1 MAQVKLKVGV
11 VGLGTNG
18 SMHFKQLQHMD
29 SVHIVGVADPLI
41 EKRKEKLDFE
51 GISIVTTD
59 YHELLANDEINSIF
73 FFTPSSKHLE
83 NISDAAKAHKNIFC
97 EKPLSKDGSIEECKA
112 VLAEV
117 DAAQVK
123 LQIGFNRRF
132 DPQFKQIHDRVQA
145 DEIGTPQIVKVVAR
159 DPFVIPYDFI
169 KNSGGLIQD
178 FTAHDFD
185 MARYQAGSDIESV
198 FIQSSIL
205 IDPKLAEFN
214 DVDTL
219 TASVKFKNGA
229 LGLIDESRKAVYG
242 YDQRVEVFGPKGMLK
257 AENVSKSTVEFYND
271 QDVSLKKPLDYYL
284 TRFEEA
290 YLEEKTLF
298 VDSVLN
304 DKPIICTG
312 EDALK
317 AICCSN
323 AALKSQASGQP
334 VKVQY

>member
-1 MAQVKLKVGV
+1 MPQEKLSIGV

-41 EKRKEKLDFE
+41 EKRKEKLDFA
-51 GISIVTTD
+51 GIDIITTD
-59 YHELLANDEINSIF
+59 YQDLLNNEGINSIF
-73 FFTPSSKHLE
+73 FFTPSNQHLK
-83 NISDAAKAHKNIFC
+83 NIKDAAKAHKNIFC
-97 EKPLSKDGSIEECKA
+97 EKPLSKDGSLRECKD
-112 VLAEV
+112 VLKEV
-117 DAAQVK
+117 ENARVK

-145 DEIGTPQIVKVVAR
+145 GEIGTPQIVKVVAR

-169 KNSGGLIQD
+169 QNSGGLIQD

-185 MARYQAGSDIESV
+185 MARYQAGSDIDSV

-257 AENVSKSTVEFYND
+257 AENVSKSTVECYND
-271 QDVSLKKPLDYYL
+271 QNISLKKPLDYYL

-298 VDSVLN
+298 VDSVVN
-304 DKPIICTG
+304 DKAVICTG

-323 AALKSQASGQP
+323 AALKSQETGQA

>member
-1 MAQVKLKVGV
+1 MSSKKLKIAV

-18 SMHFKQLQHMD
+18 SMHFKQLQHLD
-29 SVHIVGVADPLI
+29 TVEIVAAADPLI
-41 EKRKEKLDFE
+41 EDRKKTLNLEN
-51 GISIVTTD
+51 ISFLPTD
-59 YHELLANDEINSIF
+59 YHQVLAKKEIEAVF
-73 FFTPSSKHLE
+73 FFTPSSQHLE
-83 NISDAAKAHKNIFC
+83 NITAAARAHKNIFC
-97 EKPLSKDGSIEECKA
+97 EKPLSKDGTIAECKKA
-112 VLAEV
+112 LAEV
-117 DAAQVK
+117 KNAGVK

-132 DPQFKQIHDRVQA
+132 DPQFKQIHERV
-145 DEIGTPQIVKVVAR
+145 EKGEVGTPQIVKVVAR

-178 FTAHDFD
+178 FTSHDFD
-185 MARYQAGSDIESV
+185 MLRYQAGSDIAEI
-198 FIQSSIL
+198 FIESSIL

-229 LGLIDESRKAVYG
+229 LGLIDESRQAVYG

-271 QDVSLKKPLDYYL
+271 KNVSLKKPLDYYL

-290 YLEEKTLF
+290 YQEEKTLF
-298 VDSVLN
+298 VKSILEN
-304 DKPIICTG
+304 LPIICTG

-317 AICCSN
+317 AMCCSN
-323 AALKSQASGQP
+323 AALESQKTGQP

>member
-1 MAQVKLKVGV
+1 MTEKKLKIAV

-29 SVHIVGVADPLI
+29 SVEIIAVADPLI
-41 EKRKEKLDFE
+41 ESRKETLNLS
-51 GISIVTTD
+51 GIPLLTKD
-59 YHELLANDEINSIF
+59 YHDILVNDEVAAIF
-73 FFTPSSKHLE
+73 FFTPSSQHLQ
-83 NISDAAKAHKNIFC
+83 NIADSAKAHKNIFC
-97 EKPLSKDGSIEECKA
+97 EKPLSKDGSIAECKA
-112 VLAEV
+112 TLEKVKEAGI
-117 DAAQVK
+117 K

-132 DPQFKQIHDRVQA
+132 DPQFKQIHERVKNG
-145 DEIGTPQIVKVVAR
+145 EIGTPQIVKVVAR

-185 MARYQAGSDIESV
+185 MLRYQAGSDIDEV
-198 FIQSSIL
+198 FIESSIL
-205 IDPKLAEFN
+205 IDPKLAEFD

-257 AENVSKSTVEFYND
+257 AENVSKSTVEYYNE
-271 QDVSLKKPLDYYL
+271 QNVALKKPLDYYL
-284 TRFEEA
+284 NRFEEA
-290 YLEEKTLF
+290 YLEEKSLF
-298 VDSVLN
+298 VKSVLE
-304 DKPIICTG
+304 DLPIICTG

-317 AICCSN
+317 AMCCSN
-323 AALKSQASGQP
+323 AALESQKIGRP
-334 VKVQY
+334 VKIQY